1 MADIL
6 YVSIPGF
13 SQIEAVNVSTQHQQS
28 VATATIKCLGTT
40 KDIGDQ
46 VNIDLGYVGNHG
58 HIFKGY
64 VKQIERVSPNGEYQ
78 ITCHDVMS
86 RAVDYF
92 FVPDNPDAPFRRSNI
107 SAEDLIEDVLR
118 ESGLTSFDFDS
129 TSFTFAVT
137 AGVYAE
143 VKLISAYDY
152 ANGISDVIAWHMW
165 ADPATGTIKLK
176 NRKPYWMAAGSP
188 EASQPGYTADTALK
202 TITDG
207 AGGTI
212 INARYF
218 THERD
223 LRNRVVVHGA
233 PGTSATATASSPYLP
248 AGYYK
253 SAALYWP
260 ILDSQSMADK
270 AASYN
275 LSLLNRLS
283 IGLEATIVGDYQ
295 LVAHNALH
303 ATVSTISVDD
313 DFYIYYAEHNWSA
326 KGYTTT
332 LDLRAKE

>member
-1 MADIL
+1 MADKL
-6 YVSIPGF
+6 YASIPGF
-13 SQIEAVNVSTQHQQS
+13 STIIAVNVSTQHQQS
-28 VATATIKCLGTT
+28 VATATIQCQSLT
-40 KDIGDQ
+40 KDIGDE
-46 VNIDLGYVGNHG
+46 VNIDLGYDADHG

-64 VKQIERVSPNGEYQ
+64 VKQIERTTPNGTYQ
-78 ITCHDVMS
+78 VTCHDVMS

-107 SAEDLIEDVLR
+107 TAEDLIEDVLR
-118 ESGLTSFDFDS
+118 EAGLTAFDLDN

-137 AGVYAE
+137 ADVYAE

-152 ANGISDVIAWHMW
+152 ANGISDLIAWHMW
-165 ADPATGTIKLK
+165 ANPTGTIKLK
-176 NRKPYWMAAGSP
+176 NRKPYWMESGGP
-188 EASQPGYTADTALK
+188 ESSQPGYVADTALK
-202 TITDG
+202 TLSDG
-207 AGGTI
+207 IGGSGI
-212 INARYF
+212 LQARYYE
-218 THERD
+218 HERD

-233 PGTSATATASSPYLP
+233 PGVSSTKTASSSYLP

-270 AASYN
+270 AATYN

-283 IGLEATIVGDYQ
+283 VGLELTLRGDHE
-295 LVAHNALH
+295 LVAHEAVH
-303 ATVSTISVDD
+303 ATINKISVDD